1 MKNTRHVCQRRAE
14 NDKNSAAFATTSKVF
29 ALIEEFS
36 KEKSSDSGRESVDQ
50 LLRSGELA
58 EQSDVWIR
66 CDGSFNGDSF
76 ECRRTKI
83 L

>member
-36 KEKSSDSGRESVDQ
+36 KEKSPDSSRESVDQ
-50 LLRSGELA
+50 LLQALRAA
-58 EQSDVWIR
+58 EK
-66 CDGSFNGDSF
+66 
-76 ECRRTKI
+76 RRVGRAE
-83 L
+83 

>member
-36 KEKSSDSGRESVDQ
+36 KESRRIAAGIRGPAAEKRRVGR
-50 LLRSGELA
+50 A
-58 EQSDVWIR
+58 E
-66 CDGSFNGDSF
+66 
-76 ECRRTKI
+76 
-83 L
+83 